1 MTFAEVL
8 TNMIA
13 GAMSAALGPVRS
25 RLDALEAKPAVSDA
39 DRALL
44 DQIAAFMGNPPAVPT
59 DSGDGAITL
68 PDINP

>member
-13 GAMSAALGPVRS
+13 GAVSAALGPVRS
-25 RLDALEAKPAVSDA
+25 RLDALEQKPAMSDA

-44 DQIAAFMGNPPAVPT
+44 DQIAAFMGDPPVVPPA
-59 DSGDGAITL
+59 DGSITL
-68 PDINP
+68 PEIK